1 MGIRGRLI
9 IMFELQ
15 EFNKAKSKIDLFNLW
30 EIAKKSAQIGNEI
43 LINNYNKIQK
53 ISSKGRKGDLVTN
66 VDLEVEEKIKE
77 YLFTKTP
84 EISIHAEESGRLIK
98 SSDFTWCIDPLDGT
112 TNYSHGY
119 PFFGTSIGL
128 LFKNIP
134 ILGAISV
141 PYLNEL
147 YSACTGKGAFCNDKQ
162 IRVSNPGT
170 LLDSLL
176 VTGFSYDRFETEDN
190 NYAEFCYL
198 THKTRGVRR
207 GGAAAVDLAFVAAG
221 KVDGYWERG
230 LEIWD
235 LAAGAIIVKEAGGVV
250 SDYPNGE
257 FNISSGRILA
267 CSPKLEKELKLELS
281 KVSPLKTQH
290 YT

>member
-1 MGIRGRLI
+1 MFDLNQIEELTKTVNLI
-9 IMFELQ
+9 EIL
-15 EFNKAKSKIDLFNLW
+15 
-30 EIAKKSAQIGNEI
+30 EIAKNSALIGNEI
-43 LINNYNKIQK
+43 LKNNYKKIQT

-66 VDLEVEEKIKE
+66 VDLEVEKKIKQ
-77 YLFTKTP
+77 YLLEETP
-84 EISIHAEESGRLIK
+84 NISINAEESGKLNK
-98 SSDFTWCIDPLDGT
+98 SSDLTWCIDPLDGT

-128 LFKNIP
+128 VYKNKP

-147 YSACTGKGAFCNDKQ
+147 YSACIGEGSFCNDNKLK
-162 IRVSNPGT
+162 VSNPVN
-170 LLDSLL
+170 LSDSLL

-230 LEIWD
+230 LEVWD
-235 LAAGAIIVKEAGGVV
+235 LAAGAIIVKEAGGII
-250 SDYPNGE
+250 SDYPSGE
-257 FNISSGRILA
+257 FNLSSGRILA
-267 CSPKLEKELKLELS
+267 CSPTLEEELRKELNN
-281 KVSPLKTQH
+281 VSPFNENL

>member
-9 IMFELQ
+9 IMFEIND
-15 EFNKAKSKIDLFNLW
+15 FNEINSEIDLSNLTK
-30 EIAKKSAQIGNEI
+30 IAKETALIGKEI
-43 LINNYNKIQK
+43 LIENYQKIQT

-66 VDLEVEEKIKE
+66 VDFEVEEKIKDF
-77 YLFTKTP
+77 LLIKTP
-84 EISIHAEESGRLIK
+84 DISIHAEESGKLLK
-98 SSDFTWCIDPLDGT
+98 TSELTWCIDPLDGT

-128 LFKNIP
+128 IYKNIP
-134 ILGAISV
+134 ILGAVSV
-141 PYLNEL
+141 PYLDEL
-147 YSACTGKGAFCNDKQ
+147 YWACIGKGSYCNDKK
-162 IRVSNPGT
+162 IRVSNT
-170 LLDSLL
+170 SALLDSLL

-207 GGAAAVDLAFVAAG
+207 GGAAAVDLAFVASG

-235 LAAGAIIVKEAGGVV
+235 LAAGAIIVKEAGGIV
-250 SDYPNGE
+250 SDYPNGA
-257 FNISSGRILA
+257 FNLSSGRILA
-267 CSPKLEKELKLELS
+267 CNPDLEKELKLQLRN
-281 KVSPLKTQH
+281 VSPFNKQL

>member
-1 MGIRGRLI
+1 
-9 IMFELQ
+9 MFEIRDIN
-15 EFNKAKSKIDLFNLW
+15 EIYSEIDLLNLFK
-30 EIAKKSAQIGNEI
+30 IAKESALIGNEI
-43 LINNYNKIQK
+43 LIKNYNKIQT
-53 ISSKGRKGDLVTN
+53 ITSKGRKGDLVTN
-66 VDLEVEEKIKE
+66 VDLEVEEKIKD
-77 YLFTKTP
+77 YLTTKTP
-84 EISIHAEESGRLIK
+84 DISIHAEESGKLIK
-98 SSDFTWCIDPLDGT
+98 TSELTWCIDPLDGT

-128 LFKNIP
+128 LYKNNP
-134 ILGAISV
+134 ILGSISV

-147 YSACTGKGAFCNDKQ
+147 YSACIGKGAYCNDKE
-162 IRVSNPGT
+162 IRVSNTST
-170 LLDSLL
+170 LFDSLL
-176 VTGFSYDRFETEDN
+176 VTGFSYDRFDIEDN

-207 GGAAAVDLAFVAAG
+207 GGAAAVDLAFVASG

-257 FNISSGRILA
+257 FNLSSGRILA
-267 CSPKLEKELKLELS
+267 CCPKLEKELKLELS
-281 KVSPLKTQH
+281 KVSPLNKQH

>member
-1 MGIRGRLI
+1 MY
-9 IMFELQ
+9 ELKDLNN
-15 EFNKAKSKIDLFNLW
+15 ENVKIDLFKLL
-30 EIAKKSAQIGNEI
+30 EIAKKSALIGNEI
-43 LINNYNKIQK
+43 LIKNYNKIQK

-66 VDLEVEEKIKE
+66 VDLEVEEKIKD

-84 EISIHAEESGRLIK
+84 DISIHAEESGRLIK
-98 SSDFTWCIDPLDGT
+98 SSDLTWCIDPLDGT

-128 LFKNIP
+128 LYKDNP

-147 YSACTGKGAFCNDKQ
+147 YYACIGKGSFCNDKE
-162 IRVSNPGT
+162 ISVSNTST
-170 LLDSLL
+170 LVDSLL

-221 KVDGYWERG
+221 KVDG
-230 LEIWD
+230 
-235 LAAGAIIVKEAGGVV
+235 
-250 SDYPNGE
+250 
-257 FNISSGRILA
+257 
-267 CSPKLEKELKLELS
+267 LS
-281 KVSPLKTQH
+281 LIH
-290 YT
+290 I

>member
-1 MGIRGRLI
+1 
-9 IMFELQ
+9 MFNFNQIEELT
-15 EFNKAKSKIDLFNLW
+15 KSINLLETL
-30 EIAKKSAQIGNEI
+30 EIAKKSALIGNEI
-43 LINNYNKIQK
+43 LKDNYNKIQT

-66 VDLEVEEKIKE
+66 VDLEVENKIKE
-77 YLFTKTP
+77 YLTEKTP
-84 EISIHAEESGRLIK
+84 DISINAEESGKLNK
-98 SSDFTWCIDPLDGT
+98 SSDLTWCIDPLDGT

-128 LFKNIP
+128 VFKNKP

-147 YSACTGKGAFCNDKQ
+147 YSACIGGGSYCNDNKLK
-162 IRVSNPGT
+162 VSNPIN
-170 LLDSLL
+170 LSDSLL

-230 LEIWD
+230 LEVWD
-235 LAAGAIIVKEAGGVV
+235 LAAGAIIVKEAGGII
-250 SDYPNGE
+250 SDYPSGE
-257 FNISSGRILA
+257 FNLSSGRILA
-267 CSPKLEKELKLELS
+267 CSPTLEEELRKELNN
-281 KVSPLKTQH
+281 VSPFKENL

>member
-1 MGIRGRLI
+1 
-9 IMFELQ
+9 MFKFNQIEEL
-15 EFNKAKSKIDLFNLW
+15 KKSINLLETL
-30 EIAKKSAQIGNEI
+30 EIAKKSALIGNEI
-43 LINNYNKIQK
+43 LKDNYNKIQT

-66 VDLEVEEKIKE
+66 VDLEVENKIKE
-77 YLFTKTP
+77 YLSEKTP
-84 EISIHAEESGRLIK
+84 DISINAEESGKLNK
-98 SSDFTWCIDPLDGT
+98 SSDLTWCIDPLDGT

-128 LFKNIP
+128 VFKNKP

-147 YSACTGKGAFCNDKQ
+147 YSACIGGGSFCNDNKLK
-162 IRVSNPGT
+162 VSNPIN
-170 LLDSLL
+170 LSDSLL

-207 GGAAAVDLAFVAAG
+207 GGAAAVALAFVAAG

-230 LEIWD
+230 LEVWD
-235 LAAGAIIVKEAGGVV
+235 LAAGAILVKEAGGII
-250 SDYPNGE
+250 SDYPSGE
-257 FNISSGRILA
+257 FNLSSGRILA
-267 CSPKLEKELKLELS
+267 CSPTLEEELRKELNN
-281 KVSPLKTQH
+281 VSPFKENL

>member
-1 MGIRGRLI
+1 
-9 IMFELQ
+9 MFELNDLDKI
-15 EFNKAKSKIDLFNLW
+15 ESKIDLSNLW
-30 EIAKKSAQIGNEI
+30 DLAKKSALIGNKI
-43 LINNYNKIQK
+43 LLNNYNKIQK

-66 VDLEVEEKIKE
+66 VDLEIEEKIKDF
-77 YLFTKTP
+77 LFTKTP
-84 EISIHAEESGRLIK
+84 DISIHAEESGKLIK
-98 SSDFTWCIDPLDGT
+98 SSDLTWCIDPLDGT

-128 LFKNIP
+128 LFKNYP

-147 YSACTGKGAFCNDKQ
+147 YTACILKGAFCNDKK
-162 IRVSNPGT
+162 ISVSNPET

-235 LAAGAIIVKEAGGVV
+235 LAAGAIIVQEAGGVV
-250 SDYPNGE
+250 TDYPNGE
-257 FNISSGRILA
+257 FNLCSGRILA
-267 CSPKLEKELKLELS
+267 CSPNLEKELKLELS
-281 KVSPLKTQH
+281 KVSPLNQQH

>member
-1 MGIRGRLI
+1 
-9 IMFELQ
+9 MFELSEMEELKKQ
-15 EFNKAKSKIDLFNLW
+15 LNLSILY
-30 EIAKKSAQIGNEI
+30 EIAKNSAQIGNEI
-43 LINNYNKIQK
+43 LNVNYNKIQK

-66 VDLEVEEKIKE
+66 VDLEVENKIKE
-77 YLFTKTP
+77 YLLEETP
-84 EISIHAEESGRLIK
+84 NISINAEESGKLTK
-98 SSDFTWCIDPLDGT
+98 SSDLTWCIDPLDGT

-128 LFKNIP
+128 VYKNKP
-134 ILGAISV
+134 IIGAISV

-147 YSACTGKGAFCNDKQ
+147 YSACIGLGSFCNDSKLK
-162 IRVSNPGT
+162 VSNPSN
-170 LLDSLL
+170 LSDSLL
-176 VTGFSYDRFETEDN
+176 VTGFSYDRFETENN

-230 LEIWD
+230 LEVWD
-235 LAAGAIIVKEAGGVV
+235 LAAGAIIVKEAGGSI
-250 SDYPNGE
+250 SDYPSGE
-257 FNISSGRILA
+257 FNLSSVRILA
-267 CSPKLEKELKLELS
+267 CSPSIENELKNELN
-281 KVSPLKTQH
+281 KVSPLKKNL

>member
-1 MGIRGRLI
+1 
-9 IMFELQ
+9 MFEL
-15 EFNKAKSKIDLFNLW
+15 KDLEGLKKNINLSNLY
-30 EIAKKSAQIGNEI
+30 EIAKNSAQIGNEI
-43 LINNYNKIQK
+43 LKTNYNKIQTIK
-53 ISSKGRKGDLVTN
+53 SKGRKGDLVTN
-66 VDLEVEEKIKE
+66 VDLEVENKIKE
-77 YLFTKTP
+77 YLVQETP
-84 EISIHAEESGRLIK
+84 NISIIAEESGKLRK
-98 SSDFTWCIDPLDGT
+98 SSDLTWCIDPLDGT

-128 LFKNIP
+128 VYKNKP

-147 YSACTGKGAFCNDKQ
+147 YSACVGEGSFCNDTQLK
-162 IRVSNPGT
+162 VSCPDK
-170 LLDSLL
+170 LSESLL

-207 GGAAAVDLAFVAAG
+207 GGAAAIDLAFVAAG

-230 LEIWD
+230 LEEWD
-235 LAAGAIIVKEAGGVV
+235 LAAGAIIVKEAGGVI
-250 SDYPNGE
+250 SDYPSGE
-257 FNISSGRILA
+257 FNLSSGRILA
-267 CSPKLEKELKLELS
+267 CSPSIENEFKKELDN
-281 KVSPLKTQH
+281 VSPFNKNL

>member
-1 MGIRGRLI
+1 
-9 IMFELQ
+9 MFEINQIEELT
-15 EFNKAKSKIDLFNLW
+15 KTINLIEIL
-30 EIAKKSAQIGNEI
+30 EIAKNSALIGNEI
-43 LINNYNKIQK
+43 LKNNYKKIQT

-66 VDLEVEEKIKE
+66 VDLEVEKKIKQ
-77 YLFTKTP
+77 YLLEETP
-84 EISIHAEESGRLIK
+84 NISINAEESGKLNK
-98 SSDFTWCIDPLDGT
+98 SSDLTWCIDPLDGT

-128 LFKNIP
+128 VYKNKP

-147 YSACTGKGAFCNDKQ
+147 YSACIGEGSFCNDNKLK
-162 IRVSNPGT
+162 VSNPVN
-170 LLDSLL
+170 LSDSLL

-207 GGAAAVDLAFVAAG
+207 GGAAAIDLAFVAAG

-230 LEIWD
+230 LEVWD
-235 LAAGAIIVKEAGGVV
+235 LAAGAIIVKEAGGII
-250 SDYPNGE
+250 SDYPSGQ
-257 FNISSGRILA
+257 FNLTSGRILA
-267 CSPKLEKELKLELS
+267 CSPTLEEELRKELNN
-281 KVSPLKTQH
+281 VSPFKENL

>member
-1 MGIRGRLI
+1 MFDLNQIEELTKTINLI
-9 IMFELQ
+9 EIL
-15 EFNKAKSKIDLFNLW
+15 
-30 EIAKKSAQIGNEI
+30 EIAKNSALIGNEI
-43 LINNYNKIQK
+43 LKNNYKKIQT

-66 VDLEVEEKIKE
+66 VDLEVENKIKQ
-77 YLFTKTP
+77 YLLEETP
-84 EISIHAEESGRLIK
+84 NISINAEESGKLNK
-98 SSDFTWCIDPLDGT
+98 SSDLIWCIDPLDGT

-128 LFKNIP
+128 VYKNKP

-147 YSACTGKGAFCNDKQ
+147 YSGCIGEGSFCNDNKLK
-162 IRVSNPGT
+162 VSNPVN
-170 LLDSLL
+170 LSDSLL

-207 GGAAAVDLAFVAAG
+207 GGAAAIDLAFVAAG

-230 LEIWD
+230 LEVWD
-235 LAAGAIIVKEAGGVV
+235 LAAGAIIVKEAGGII
-250 SDYPNGE
+250 SDYPSGE
-257 FNISSGRILA
+257 FNLSSGRILA
-267 CSPKLEKELKLELS
+267 CSPTLEEELRKELNN
-281 KVSPLKTQH
+281 VSPFKENL

>member
-1 MGIRGRLI
+1 ML
-9 IMFELQ
+9 EVQDL
-15 EFNKAKSKIDLFNLW
+15 NKINAEIDLTNLTKF
-30 EIAKKSAQIGNEI
+30 AKEASLIGNDI
-43 LINNYNKIQK
+43 LIKNYNKIQT
-53 ISSKGRKGDLVTN
+53 INSKGRIGDLLTN
-66 VDLEVEEKIKE
+66 VDLEVEKKIKY
-77 YLFTKTP
+77 YLSKKTP
-84 EISIHAEESGRLIK
+84 DISIHAEESGKLTK
-98 SSDFTWCIDPLDGT
+98 SSKLTWCIDPLDGT

-128 LFKNIP
+128 LYENNP

-147 YSACTGKGAFCNDKQ
+147 YFACIGKGSYCNNIK
-162 IRVSNPGT
+162 INVSNPSC

-176 VTGFSYDRFETEDN
+176 VTGFSYDRVETEDN

-207 GGAAAVDLAFVAAG
+207 GGAAAVDLAFVASG
-221 KVDGYWERG
+221 KVDGYWEKG

-235 LAAGAIIVKEAGGVV
+235 LAAGAIIVKEAGGIV
-250 SDYPNGE
+250 SDYPKGE
-257 FNISSGRILA
+257 FDLSSGRILA
-267 CSPKLEKELKLELS
+267 CSPSLENELKLELS
-281 KVSPLKTQH
+281 KVSPLSKLH

>member
-1 MGIRGRLI
+1 
-9 IMFELQ
+9 MFEIRDIN
-15 EFNKAKSKIDLFNLW
+15 EIYSEIDLLNLFK
-30 EIAKKSAQIGNEI
+30 IAKESALIGNEI
-43 LINNYNKIQK
+43 LIKNYNKIQT
-53 ISSKGRKGDLVTN
+53 ITSKGRKGDLVTN
-66 VDLEVEEKIKE
+66 VDLEVEEKIKD
-77 YLFTKTP
+77 YLTKKTP
-84 EISIHAEESGRLIK
+84 DISIHAEESGKLIK
-98 SSDFTWCIDPLDGT
+98 TSELTWCIDPLDGT

-128 LFKNIP
+128 LYKNNP
-134 ILGAISV
+134 ILGSISV

-147 YSACTGKGAFCNDKQ
+147 YSACIGKGAYCNDKE
-162 IRVSNPGT
+162 IRVSNTST
-170 LLDSLL
+170 LFDSLL
-176 VTGFSYDRFETEDN
+176 VTGFSYDRFDIEDN

-207 GGAAAVDLAFVAAG
+207 GGAAAVDLAFVASG

-257 FNISSGRILA
+257 FNLSSGRILA

-281 KVSPLKTQH
+281 KVSPLNKQH

>member
-1 MGIRGRLI
+1 
-9 IMFELQ
+9 MFNIQ
-15 EFNKAKSKIDLFNLW
+15 DFNEINSEIDLLSLS
-30 EIAKKSAQIGNEI
+30 EISKQCALIGNEI
-43 LINNYNKIQK
+43 LLKNYNKIQT
-53 ISSKGRKGDLVTN
+53 ITSKGRKGDLVTN

-77 YLFTKTP
+77 YLSKKTP
-84 EISIHAEESGRLIK
+84 EISIHAEESGKLIK
-98 SSDFTWCIDPLDGT
+98 SSDLTWCIDPLDGT

-128 LFKNIP
+128 IYKNNP
-134 ILGAISV
+134 ILGSISV

-147 YSACTGKGAFCNDKQ
+147 YSACIGKGSYCNDK
-162 IRVSNPGT
+162 RLKVSNTNT

-176 VTGFSYDRFETEDN
+176 VTGFSYDRFEKEDN

-207 GGAAAVDLAFVAAG
+207 GGAAAVDLAFVASG
-221 KVDGYWERG
+221 KIDGYWEKG

-235 LAAGAIIVKEAGGVV
+235 LAAGAIIVLEAGGVV
-250 SDYPNGE
+250 SDYPNGF
-257 FNISSGRILA
+257 FNLTSGRILA
-267 CSPKLEKELKLELS
+267 CSPNLEKELKLELKNVVPFNKS
-281 KVSPLKTQH
+281 F

>member
-1 MGIRGRLI
+1 MFDLNQIEELTKTINLI
-9 IMFELQ
+9 EIL
-15 EFNKAKSKIDLFNLW
+15 
-30 EIAKKSAQIGNEI
+30 EIAKNSALIGNEI
-43 LINNYNKIQK
+43 LKNNYKKIQT
-53 ISSKGRKGDLVTN
+53 ISSNGRKGDLVTN
-66 VDLEVEEKIKE
+66 VDLEVEKKIKQ
-77 YLFTKTP
+77 YLLEETP
-84 EISIHAEESGRLIK
+84 NISINAEESGKLNK
-98 SSDFTWCIDPLDGT
+98 SSDLTWCIDPLDGT

-128 LFKNIP
+128 VYKNEP

-147 YSACTGKGAFCNDKQ
+147 YSACIGEGSFCNDNKLK
-162 IRVSNPGT
+162 VSNPVN
-170 LLDSLL
+170 LSDSLL

-207 GGAAAVDLAFVAAG
+207 GGAAAIDLAFVAAG

-230 LEIWD
+230 LEVWD
-235 LAAGAIIVKEAGGVV
+235 LAAGAIIVKEAGGII
-250 SDYPNGE
+250 SDYPSGE
-257 FNISSGRILA
+257 FNLSSGRILA
-267 CSPKLEKELKLELS
+267 CSPALEEELRKELNN
-281 KVSPLKTQH
+281 VSPFKENL